1 MFCRVCGNQLADGV
15 KFCPKCGT
23 QVMSAPSQQGQPGQ
37 GYSQPQMQQGQGYS
51 QPQMQQGQGYSQPQ
65 IQQGQGYSQPQMQQ
79 GQGYSQPQ
87 MQQGRG
93 YSRPQMQA
101 GRNTV
106 KTAAG
111 QAAGGAAKTAGKAL
125 GGGLVKVAAVAAAA
139 VIGVTAY
146 TAISD
151 GGGGGGGQRPTV
163 SSTQPYGSS
172 GSGKTGGSGSGQSGS
187 SGSGQGGSSG
197 SGKTGG
203 SGSAQKKDGN
213 YQYFLW
219 QTYEYETGGDFSVDE
234 LIVYAEFDEVS
245 GKLYLYPVDSD
256 GHVEEDDALTL
267 NYSPS
272 SGTATMSM
280 SEDDAHA
287 QLRIQRNSDGS
298 LSGTISGGD
307 EESEGTTYT
316 KLTGLT
322 GTPEQ
327 YKVSTT
333 GETASY
339 SELCYGEADMT
350 HNLFIAEAQHY
361 ILENGLTYYEKDGGS
376 STPTAA
382 YNPQPVSRPPA
393 SGKVDPPK
401 EVLDYYVAVEAQ
413 NRIRED
419 ALKTPQGH
427 VTLPSDWNISQSEFD
442 RLVEEEMR
450 KHYRKDQ

>member
-1 MFCRVCGNQLADGV
+1 M
-15 KFCPKCGT
+15 
-23 QVMSAPSQQGQPGQ
+23 
-37 GYSQPQMQQGQGYS
+37 
-51 QPQMQQGQGYSQPQ
+51 
-65 IQQGQGYSQPQMQQ
+65 
-79 GQGYSQPQ
+79 
-87 MQQGRG
+87 
-93 YSRPQMQA
+93 
-101 GRNTV
+101 
-106 KTAAG
+106 
-111 QAAGGAAKTAGKAL
+111 
-125 GGGLVKVAAVAAAA
+125 
-139 VIGVTAY
+139 
-146 TAISD
+146 
-151 GGGGGGGQRPTV
+151 
-163 SSTQPYGSS
+163 
-172 GSGKTGGSGSGQSGS
+172 
-187 SGSGQGGSSG
+187 
-197 SGKTGG
+197 
-203 SGSAQKKDGN
+203 
-213 YQYFLW
+213 
-219 QTYEYETGGDFSVDE
+219 
-234 LIVYAEFDEVS
+234 S

-287 QLRIQRNSDGS
+287 QLRIQKNSDGS

-322 GTPEQ
+322 GKPEQ

>member
-23 QVMSAPSQQGQPGQ
+23 QVMSAPSQQGQP
-37 GYSQPQMQQGQGYS
+37 
-51 QPQMQQGQGYSQPQ
+51 
-65 IQQGQGYSQPQMQQ
+65 

-172 GSGKTGGSGSGQSGS
+172 GSGKTGGPGSGQSGS

-287 QLRIQRNSDGS
+287 QLRIQKNSDGS

-401 EVLDYYVAVEAQ
+401 EVLDYYVTVEAQ

-419 ALKTPQGH
+419 ALRTPQGH

>member
-1 MFCRVCGNQLADGV
+1 M
-15 KFCPKCGT
+15 
-23 QVMSAPSQQGQPGQ
+23 
-37 GYSQPQMQQGQGYS
+37 
-51 QPQMQQGQGYSQPQ
+51 
-65 IQQGQGYSQPQMQQ
+65 
-79 GQGYSQPQ
+79 
-87 MQQGRG
+87 
-93 YSRPQMQA
+93 
-101 GRNTV
+101 
-106 KTAAG
+106 
-111 QAAGGAAKTAGKAL
+111 
-125 GGGLVKVAAVAAAA
+125 AAAA

-151 GGGGGGGQRPTV
+151 GGGEGGGGGQRPTV

-187 SGSGQGGSSG
+187 SGSGKTGSSG
-197 SGKTGG
+197 SGKSGSSG
-203 SGSAQKKDGN
+203 SGSGQTGGPAAQKKDGN

-350 HNLFIAEAQHY
+350 ENLFIAEAQHY